1 MTDSDVTSRFA
12 ASLQPPVLSIN
23 PTGTS
28 RFVILCD
35 HASNRM
41 PAPYGT
47 LGLSARERLMHV
59 AWDPGALGV
68 SSMLAEIL
76 DAPLVHSTV
85 SRLVIDPNRAHDA
98 PGLVPAQSEHITI
111 PANETIDTAE
121 RTRRIKAFHT
131 PYHQAISD
139 LLDERESRGIESVVV
154 AMHSFTPIYHDV
166 PRPWPVGVIHGG
178 DEAFT
183 RALHDALEDD
193 APDMNVGWNEPYV
206 ATQGIYYTVGM
217 HADQR
222 GLHGTMV
229 EIRNDEILEP
239 SGVNLWAHQM
249 ARCLEEAVATL
260 VPISGKAARN
270 TGAEMEKDL

>member
-1 MTDSDVTSRFA
+1 MTDSDGASCFA
-12 ASLQPPVLSIN
+12 ASLQPPVLSVN
-23 PTGTS
+23 RTGTS

-41 PAPYGT
+41 PDPYGT

-68 SSMLAEIL
+68 SKMLAEIL

-98 PGLVPAQSEHITI
+98 PGLIPAQSEHVII
-111 PANETIDTAE
+111 PANENIGTAE

-154 AMHSFTPIYHDV
+154 AMHSFTPVYNDV

-183 RALHDALEDD
+183 RALHDVLEDD

-206 ATQGIYYTVGM
+206 ATQGIYYTVGT

-229 EIRNDEILEP
+229 EIRNDEILEQP
-239 SGVNLWAHQM
+239 GVTRWAHRM
-249 ARCLEEAVATL
+249 ALCLEEAIATL
-260 VPISGKAARN
+260 VPVPVGVTKNTEAEISGN
-270 TGAEMEKDL
+270 L